1 MEIQDLELLEDR
13 VNRVLELVGNLRGE
27 KGRLEEKIEKLETE
41 NSILKQTKE
50 EARKRIRDL
59 LKRLNLLSH

>member
-1 MEIQDLELLEDR
+1 MEIRDLELLEDR
-13 VNRVLELVGNLRGE
+13 VNRVLKLVGSLRGE

-50 EARKRIRDL
+50 EARKRVRDL
-59 LKRLNLLSH
+59 LKRLNLSSR